1 MALPAMNIDHR
12 LVAETRPVRLGLA
25 LAVGCGLL
33 GGVLMVGQARILS
46 LVIDRV
52 FLGGQTLAGGWVY
65 LAALGGIALV
75 RALFQWVQQVAASR
89 VALHIK
95 SDLRD
100 RLVAHLAAL
109 GPAYSQGER
118 SGELSHTLVE
128 GVDALD
134 AYFSQY
140 LPQLALAGLVPFT
153 ILALVLPLD
162 LLSGVVLLVTAPLI
176 PVFMILIGHTAESL
190 TRRQYTALS
199 RMSAHFLDTLQ
210 GLTTLKLFNRSRE
223 QIEAIARITDR
234 YRQTTLGVLR
244 VAFLSAF
251 VLEMVGTIGT
261 AIVAVEIGLRLL
273 HGRLPFV
280 DALFILLLTPDF
292 YLPLRTLGVRFH
304 SGMAGTAAAQRI
316 FEVLETP
323 LPAGLPASRSAY
335 PVHGPIRFEGVHYAY
350 EDGERPAL
358 NGVSLE
364 IGLGQTVALVGPSG
378 GGKSTI
384 VSLLLRFIEPQQ
396 GMITVGGLPLR
407 EIPAG
412 VWREQVAWVPQRPYL
427 FNGSVAENIALA
439 RPDATRH
446 AIVQAA
452 QLAQAH
458 AFIEAL
464 PQGYDTPIGERGA
477 RLSGGQTQ
485 RIALARAFLK
495 NAPLVILDEPTA
507 NLDPEHEALIQQAM
521 ERLRQ
526 GRTALVVAHR
536 LNTVIRADR
545 IFVLLGG
552 RVVQSG
558 IHRAL
563 ARQPGVYRRL
573 VGAYWTRR

>member
-1 MALPAMNIDHR
+1 MNLDHR
-12 LVAETRPVRLGLA
+12 LVAEARPARLSLA

-33 GGVLMVGQARILS
+33 GGALMVGQARVLS
-46 LVIDRV
+46 LTIGHV
-52 FLGGQTLAGGWVY
+52 FLGGQTLAEVRAY
-65 LAALGGIALV
+65 LTALGGIALI
-75 RALFQWVQQVAASR
+75 RALFQWVQQVAASQ
-89 VALHIK
+89 VALRVK
-95 SDLRD
+95 GDLRD

-118 SGELSHTLVE
+118 SGELSHTLNQ

-140 LPQLALAGLVPFT
+140 LPQLALAGLVPLT
-153 ILALVLPLD
+153 ILALVFPLD

-176 PVFMILIGHTAESL
+176 PVFMTLIGYTAESL

-223 QIEAIARITDR
+223 QIETIARITDR

-251 VLEMVGTIGT
+251 ALEMVGTIGT

-273 HGRLPFV
+273 YGRLPFV
-280 DALFILLLTPDF
+280 DALFILLLAPDF
-292 YLPLRTLGVRFH
+292 YLPLRTLGLRFH

-316 FEVLETP
+316 FEVLEMP
-323 LPAGLPASRSAY
+323 LPAHPPASRSFY
-335 PVHGPIRFEGVHYAY
+335 PVRDPIRFEDVYYAY

-364 IGLGQTVALVGPSG
+364 IGPYQTIALVGPSG
-378 GGKSTI
+378 GGKST
-384 VSLLLRFIEPQQ
+384 VASLLLRFIEPQR
-396 GMITVGGLPLR
+396 GTITVGGLPLR

-412 VWREQVAWVPQRPYL
+412 FWREQVAWVPQRPYL

-439 RPDATRH
+439 RPNAARD
-446 AIVQAA
+446 AIVRAA

-458 AFIEAL
+458 LFIEAL
-464 PQGYDTPIGERGA
+464 PRGYDTPIGERGA
-477 RLSGGQTQ
+477 RLSGGQAQ

-495 NAPLVILDEPTA
+495 DAPLVILDEPTA
-507 NLDPEHEALIQQAM
+507 NLDPEHESLIQQAM
-521 ERLRQ
+521 ERLLQ

-536 LNTVIRADR
+536 LNTVMQADH

-558 IHRAL
+558 THQAL
-563 ARQPGVYRRL
+563 ARQPGIYRRL
-573 VGAYWTRR
+573 VGAYQTTG